1 MHLFARGSYAHA
13 KVRGC
18 AEQVGHVSSRI
29 KDRIIVAIEGFEI
42 LIHMLIELG
51 FKILNLA
58 RGAAVEFIVNLDGD
72 LFHEFKVAL
81 KTIFGQDNHAVDW
94 DLSQE
99 SGTLN
104 APDKQGSFNR
114 RSAPKSR

>member
-42 LIHMLIELG
+42 LIHMLPDVG
-51 FKILNLA
+51 FEILNLS
-58 RGAAVEFIVNLDGD
+58 RGPTVKLVVYLDGD
-72 LFHEFKVAL
+72 LFHVFKVAL
-81 KTIFGQDNHAVDW
+81 K
-94 DLSQE
+94 
-99 SGTLN
+99 
-104 APDKQGSFNR
+104 
-114 RSAPKSR
+114 